1 MRIFGFVLRVLLL
14 IAIFAATGVWAS
26 HVILLRATSQGQ
38 AEYNV
43 RLASYMAGLFA
54 GGSAATLVGI
64 CLLLVDK
71 RNDRRSG
78 R

>member
-1 MRIFGFVLRVLLL
+1 MRIVGLLLRVVLL
-14 IAIFAATGVWAS
+14 IAIFAVVGVWAS
-26 HVILLRATSQGQ
+26 HVILVRAIAHGQ

-54 GGSAATLVGI
+54 GGSVATLAGI
-64 CLLLVDK
+64 LMMLLQK
-71 RNDRRSG
+71 RSERRRG

>member
-1 MRIFGFVLRVLLL
+1 MRIAGFVLRVLLL
-14 IAIFAATGVWAS
+14 LVIFGVVGTWAS
-26 HVILLRATSQGQ
+26 HVILVRAAAQGQ

-54 GGSAATLVGI
+54 GGSAATVAGI
-64 CLLLVDK
+64 VLLLVDK